1 MPPQPYNPLGF
12 WESMALANFHDRL
25 LRVGGSR
32 WDAWTPF
39 NSDAP
44 GVVDGRFRGEW
55 LQLLEEEFGRAPLF
69 VVKDPRI
76 CRLLPFWRRNLAESD
91 IALAPILAI
100 RNPVEV
106 AQSLAVRNGFGMEHG
121 LLLWLRHVLDAE
133 YETRATKRSVVS
145 YQHLLANW
153 KCEVDKIAEETD
165 VRWPERPSNVE
176 REISAFLRPDLRHH
190 VIETEATNVA
200 APLVEWVQQATSA
213 LEELSRNGSLAPQ
226 PLGTLDHVRREFE
239 RASRVFGPAYDEE
252 VRADTRRTG
261 ELEAARTQ
269 LYTYIS
275 ARETELTRMAE
286 HASAERS
293 RLEQHA
299 STLETERTRLAQNT
313 AALEAERTRLSQ
325 YVSALEVEHPRLAQ
339 HASTLEAERVRLAQH
354 VSGLEAERRRLAQY
368 ASALEVERT
377 RLAQHTSTLESERT
391 RLEQNTAALETQRTR
406 LEQHTRNLEVEKNQ
420 ISEHVVNLTETIDR
434 HQARLT
440 RLKKERDQLRRERDR
455 IQTDLL
461 QARAGLVERENR
473 VRTLR
478 ASRSWRWTAPLRA
491 AVAGVR
497 GRPRAVPE

>member
-12 WESMALANFHDRL
+12 WESVALANFHDSL

-91 IALAPILAI
+91 IALAPILAV
-100 RNPVEV
+100 RNPFEV

-133 YETRATKRSVVS
+133 HETRATKRSVVS

-153 KCEVDKIAEETD
+153 KCVVDKIAEETE
-165 VRWPERPSNVE
+165 VRWPERPGDVE

-190 VIETEATNVA
+190 VIETESTNVA
-200 APLVEWVQQATSA
+200 APLVEWVQQATGA
-213 LEELSRNGSLAPQ
+213 LEELSRNGSQAPQ
-226 PLGTLDHVRREFE
+226 PLRTLDHIRRKFE
-239 RASRVFGPAYDEE
+239 RAGRVFGPAYDEE
-252 VRADTRRTG
+252 VRADTLRTDD
-261 ELEAARTQ
+261 LEAARTQ

-275 ARETELTRMAE
+275 ARETELTRIAE

-299 STLETERTRLAQNT
+299 AALESERTRLEQNT
-313 AALEAERTRLSQ
+313 SALEAERTRLAQ
-325 YVSALEVEHPRLAQ
+325 YASALEAERPRLAQ
-339 HASTLEAERVRLAQH
+339 HASTLEAERIRLAQH

-368 ASALEVERT
+368 ASALEAERT
-377 RLAQHTSTLESERT
+377 RLAQHTSTLESE
-391 RLEQNTAALETQRTR
+391 RTR

-420 ISEHVVNLTETIDR
+420 ISEHVVNMTETMDR
-434 HQARLT
+434 HQARLI

-455 IQTDLL
+455 LQTNLL
-461 QARAGLVERENR
+461 HARAELVEHENH
-473 VRTLR
+473 VRTMR

-497 GRPRAVPE
+497 GRPRVVPE